1 VRPFQYC
8 SRMLVSAFERRGSFV
23 ISYYPGN
30 ATTGH
35 GILGCFLSAKTSL
48 CFGSAT
54 RSCDLKNSQFVYGRL
69 F

>member
-8 SRMLVSAFERRGSFV
+8 SRMLVSAFERRGSFI
-23 ISYYPGN
+23 ISY
-30 ATTGH
+30 
-35 GILGCFLSAKTSL
+35 LSRQCYYRARHIGMFSVGKTSL